1 MITRKQYLS
10 AIGEVGP
17 DAEVLLHHAF
27 YIQFTTPALRSR
39 VRGAFGPEE
48 LLRSN
53 DPHLNDIPLRRWD
66 DLARSSYPFMPH
78 QLITE
83 AGTFYS
89 LSFGVC
95 LLKAIARDIQTS
107 LRSLAS

>member
-1 MITRKQYLS
+1 MITRKKYLA

-17 DAEVLLHHAF
+17 DAEALLHHAF
-27 YIQFTTPALRSR
+27 YIQFATPALLSR

-48 LLRSN
+48 LLGSS
-53 DPHLNDIPLRRWD
+53 DPHLNDIPLARWD
-66 DLARSSYPFMPH
+66 DLARSSYPFIPH

-95 LLKAIARDIQTS
+95 LLKAIARDIQNS
-107 LRSLAS
+107 LRSTAA